1 MEEVETEVENM
12 ECLEDPGLED
22 TENLTDEKE
31 DDPDWHCQ
39 MEDKGDDDIDADDEE
54 TESTPMN
61 NIRQDVM
68 IFIGHLVL
76 ILPFSCS
83 RSYSLFHN
91 SISLALTFNN
101 YYYCLIYC
109 SICIFI
115 TSKIKFCKILVN
127 NFRAVAKEKS
137 PSCRS
142 THMILFWVEM
152 YREDCREPKVG
163 LIS

>member
-68 IFIGHLVL
+68 ILLIIRYSSFLFRAQEAIACFIIPYPLVL
-76 ILPFSCS
+76 
-83 RSYSLFHN
+83 H
-91 SISLALTFNN
+91 LT
-101 YYYCLIYC
+101 I
-109 SICIFI
+109 II
-115 TSKIKFCKILVN
+115 T
-127 NFRAVAKEKS
+127 A
-137 PSCRS
+137 
-142 THMILFWVEM
+142 
-152 YREDCREPKVG
+152 
-163 LIS
+163 